1 MHFNLI
7 TTKWLPV
14 IYRDGTRGKIAPL
27 DLADENILDLI
38 LPRPDFQGA
47 AWQFLLGLLQTALA
61 PKDAESW
68 EDIWEDGLT
77 ADTIRNALT
86 PLEKLFEFGPDTP
99 SFMQD
104 FEPLDGESV
113 ALALLLPEAPGA
125 QTLKLNKDHFIKRG
139 TTEKFCPHC
148 AALALFSLQLNAPSG
163 GKGYRTGLRGGGPMT
178 TLLELHRYQ
187 SERPALWRR
196 LWLNVLP
203 QREGRLPRPASYDAR
218 VFPWLA
224 PTRTSEKASDIITP
238 EQADALQAYWG
249 MPRRIRVDFSTTLP
263 GTCDLCGEPG
273 EALLTSMTV
282 KNYGV
287 NYVGWMHPLTPHR
300 IPKKEGGEMFSVKGQ
315 PGGLLWRDWL
325 GLMMESESD
334 NNREQPAR
342 IVKIRQQKPLPGA
355 ETGLW
360 CFGYD
365 FDNMKARCWYEH
377 HLPFLQLPESQ
388 QPFIRQTLSD
398 AARVATL
405 MLSKLRSA
413 LKEAWF
419 GEGAT
424 VRGDFSFIDTD
435 FWQQTQPRFLELVE
449 AVKADTSG
457 DNRALLSAWNSDI
470 WRYTRRYFDD
480 HALTNPQER
489 TEFADIM
496 KARKKFFTQ
505 AKAKPAA
512 KGARAKKPQEAN

>member
-47 AWQFLLGLLQTALA
+47 AWQFLLGLLQTSLA

-77 ADTIRNALT
+77 AEAIRNALA

-113 ALALLLPEAPGA
+113 ALALLLPETPGA

-187 SERPALWRR
+187 GERPALWRR

-203 QREGRLPRPASYDAR
+203 QREGVSRARPATTPTSSR
-218 VFPWLA
+218 GSRRPA
-224 PTRTSEKASDIITP
+224 PVKKRAISLRRSRPMRCRRTGACRGAFAWISPLHSRAPAISAASRATR
-238 EQADALQAYWG
+238 
-249 MPRRIRVDFSTTLP
+249 
-263 GTCDLCGEPG
+263 C
-273 EALLTSMTV
+273 
-282 KNYGV
+282 
-287 NYVGWMHPLTPHR
+287 
-300 IPKKEGGEMFSVKGQ
+300 
-315 PGGLLWRDWL
+315 
-325 GLMMESESD
+325 
-334 NNREQPAR
+334 
-342 IVKIRQQKPLPGA
+342 
-355 ETGLW
+355 
-360 CFGYD
+360 
-365 FDNMKARCWYEH
+365 
-377 HLPFLQLPESQ
+377 
-388 QPFIRQTLSD
+388 
-398 AARVATL
+398 
-405 MLSKLRSA
+405 
-413 LKEAWF
+413 
-419 GEGAT
+419 
-424 VRGDFSFIDTD
+424 
-435 FWQQTQPRFLELVE
+435 
-449 AVKADTSG
+449 
-457 DNRALLSAWNSDI
+457 
-470 WRYTRRYFDD
+470 
-480 HALTNPQER
+480 
-489 TEFADIM
+489 
-496 KARKKFFTQ
+496 
-505 AKAKPAA
+505 
-512 KGARAKKPQEAN
+512 

>member
-1 MHFNLI
+1 MSSLI

-27 DLADENILDLI
+27 DLADENILGLI

-139 TTEKFCPHC
+139 TTEKLCPHC

-187 SERPALWRR
+187 GERPALWRR

-203 QREGRLPRPASYDAR
+203 QREGRLPRPGQLR
-218 VFPWLA
+218 
-224 PTRTSEKASDIITP
+224 R
-238 EQADALQAYWG
+238 
-249 MPRRIRVDFSTTLP
+249 PRLP
-263 GTCDLCGEPG
+263 
-273 EALLTSMTV
+273 V
-282 KNYGV
+282 
-287 NYVGWMHPLTPHR
+287 
-300 IPKKEGGEMFSVKGQ
+300 
-315 PGGLLWRDWL
+315 
-325 GLMMESESD
+325 
-334 NNREQPAR
+334 
-342 IVKIRQQKPLPGA
+342 
-355 ETGLW
+355 
-360 CFGYD
+360 
-365 FDNMKARCWYEH
+365 
-377 HLPFLQLPESQ
+377 
-388 QPFIRQTLSD
+388 
-398 AARVATL
+398 
-405 MLSKLRSA
+405 
-413 LKEAWF
+413 
-419 GEGAT
+419 
-424 VRGDFSFIDTD
+424 
-435 FWQQTQPRFLELVE
+435 
-449 AVKADTSG
+449 
-457 DNRALLSAWNSDI
+457 
-470 WRYTRRYFDD
+470 
-480 HALTNPQER
+480 
-489 TEFADIM
+489 
-496 KARKKFFTQ
+496 
-505 AKAKPAA
+505 
-512 KGARAKKPQEAN
+512 ARADPHQ